1 MPRASSSSNLK
12 LGTKFSDL
20 EPMSS
25 HALNA
30 ECIYLIGV
38 LTGSLEC
45 LHFACN
51 KNKRGALVVSLGEAK
66 TKRLILSNAPITA
79 MCCYL

>member
-1 MPRASSSSNLK
+1 
-12 LGTKFSDL
+12 
-20 EPMSS
+20 MSF

-30 ECIYLIGV
+30 DCIYLIGV

-45 LHFACN
+45 LHFACY
-51 KNKRGALVVSLGEAK
+51 KNKRGVLVVPLAEAK
-66 TKRLILSNAPITA
+66 SKRVILSSAPITA